1 MTNQK
6 ISVNADHVL
15 QIISQYP
22 RPASLKDIADA
33 SGDAH
38 IQGLEKHQVRHAVEE
53 HLLEADL
60 VDVFQKEV
68 NGNEV
73 NHYSLTET
81 GNARVNNREGNDE
94 RVAEL
99 DEQVEEMQENI
110 DEISDFIN
118 GKLNDKMSEF
128 GEELDKTQ
136 EAVIERKVRIERI
149 VEVLSDEFDR
159 EIGLHVY
166 E

>member
-1 MTNQK
+1 
-6 ISVNADHVL
+6 
-15 QIISQYP
+15 
-22 RPASLKDIADA
+22 
-33 SGDAH
+33 
-38 IQGLEKHQVRHAVEE
+38 VRHAVEE